1 MFKQIN
7 LDVYLSPTSSE
18 TVQLRVPR
26 ELNEDHKQIGSIQ
39 YGGVKY
45 PITHGSHLKLKYVE
59 LRLESEFLKEIKV
72 FNMLHELIGER
83 DANGWLKYKF
93 TYADD
98 EIKLAKRIAAIISKG
113 MEREFGISYLTCGLD
128 EDIHTLPRPKPTAV
142 KQYNQTEAIRII
154 SDLLINKGY
163 NVSRSALNHP
173 AYHLIAEN
181 EERVAKIL
189 VRHLQYDHAYDLS
202 ALPYQVYKIDAFET
216 VDEQKIGVNEIDFV
230 VGYNFKDNSFASLE
244 IKHFKDKK
252 SRVVHQKEGL
262 KAEFYNSWHALD
274 EYLKEKQITKG

>member
-45 PITHGSHLKLKYVE
+45 PITHGSHLNLKYVE
-59 LRLESEFLKEIKV
+59 LRLQSDFLKEIKV
-72 FNMLHELIGER
+72 FNVLHELLGER

-98 EIKLAKRIAAIISKG
+98 EIKLAKKVAGIISIG
-113 MEREFGISYLTCGLD
+113 MEREFGISYLTCGLY
-128 EDIHTLPRPKPTAV
+128 EDILTLPRAKPTAG
-142 KQYNQTEAIRII
+142 KPYNQAEAISII
-154 SDLLINKGY
+154 SDKLINKGY
-163 NVSRSALNHP
+163 RVSRSSLNHSP
-173 AYHLIAEN
+173 YHLIAES

-202 ALPYQVYKIDAFET
+202 TLPYQVYKIDAFET
-216 VDEQKIGVNEIDFV
+216 VDEQKIGVYEIDFV
-230 VGYNFKDNSFASLE
+230 VGYNFKDHSFACLE

-274 EYLKEKQITKG
+274 EFLKEKQITNG